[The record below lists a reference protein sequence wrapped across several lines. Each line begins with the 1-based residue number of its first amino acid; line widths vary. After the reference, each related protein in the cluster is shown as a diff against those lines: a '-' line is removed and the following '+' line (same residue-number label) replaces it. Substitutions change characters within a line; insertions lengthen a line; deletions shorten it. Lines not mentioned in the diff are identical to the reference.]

1 MTKED
6 QDEYLNLIESI
17 SYEKSGLSVFLLSH
31 HPLYEKL
38 MNEPTWAKFV
48 FLSAL
53 YPNILDPSGQQIAF
67 HKAMLSAFGSLQV
80 DDLTENYRSYHDEPD
95 RQETQ
100 ESQQSMEKD
109 GERCWAIRDGNIS
122 MSQQE
127 MPVANQENEQ
137 ISISAFE
144 NVLRDREIA
153 LEARE
158 AAVAARESAVDRREA
173 AIMTL
178 EPIIREA
185 RDQVRDGADYI
196 FAVWEFQE
204 AGEWP
209 NVWE

>member
-48 FLSAL
+48 FLSGL

-80 DDLTENYRSYHDEPD
+80 DDLTESYRSYHDEPD

-137 ISISAFE
+137 ISISAAFE

-173 AIMTL
+173 AIMV
-178 EPIIREA
+178 RENW
-185 RDQVRDGADYI
+185 
-196 FAVWEFQE
+196 AVVTMKRLLQRE
-204 AGEWP
+204 
-209 NVWE
+209 

>member
-1 MTKED
+1 
-6 QDEYLNLIESI
+6 
-17 SYEKSGLSVFLLSH
+17 
-31 HPLYEKL
+31 
-38 MNEPTWAKFV
+38 
-48 FLSAL
+48 
-53 YPNILDPSGQQIAF
+53 
-67 HKAMLSAFGSLQV
+67 MLSAFGSLQV
-80 DDLTENYRSYHDEPD
+80 DDLTESYRSYHDEPD

-109 GERCWAIRDGNIS
+109 GERCWTIRDGNIS

-137 ISISAFE
+137 ISISAAFE

-185 RDQVRDGADYI
+185 RDQVRHGADYI
-196 FAVWEFQE
+196 FDVWEFQE